1 MLYFR
6 VRKYIALAPGRK
18 GAAMSNIEVQILE
31 LFHQLTPEQKA
42 VSLLSAILSSL
53 ASAQEASAVDLT
65 SNTEHTE

>member
-1 MLYFR
+1 
-6 VRKYIALAPGRK
+6 
-18 GAAMSNIEVQILE
+18 MSNIEVQILE

-65 SNTEHTE
+65 SNPEHTE